1 MILNINRANN
11 LSERLYTVLI
21 SHGKGK
27 SAILLKYALD
37 IKKYNQGIQTK
48 DPDKRPA
55 VLFLTLENGVKEILE
70 RIHNIASDD
79 SKLEIT
85 DTNNIDII
93 IKHYSKK
100 EIDINDVY
108 NIIDDL
114 CDDGVEVIA
123 LIIDYMKRISPLN
136 LMTKEIIELKNI
148 GDFYNIPVIT
158 SQQSEATD
166 IHRYDRT
173 RKEVV

>member
-70 RIHNIASDD
+70 RIHNIARDD

-100 EIDINDVY
+100 EID
-108 NIIDDL
+108 IIDDL

-148 GDFYNIPVIT
+148 GDFYNIPVIA